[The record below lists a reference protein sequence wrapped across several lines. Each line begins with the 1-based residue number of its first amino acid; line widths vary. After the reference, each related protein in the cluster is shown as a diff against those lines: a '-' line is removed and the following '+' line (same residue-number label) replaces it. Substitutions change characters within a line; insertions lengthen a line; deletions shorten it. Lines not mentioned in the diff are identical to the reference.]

1 MVCCVSHNVLSHL
14 VVVVGV
20 DPGRVLGLPP
30 EAVVVG
36 EAGGL
41 ETGVITIIVVGDGWG
56 GY

>member
-1 MVCCVSHNVLSHL
+1 MVCCVSHNALSHL
-14 VVVVGV
+14 GVVGGV

-41 ETGVITIIVVGDGWG
+41 ETGLITIIVVGDGWG